1 MLHEFTFPSYNER
14 DKVQAWIY
22 VPATDPVGIVQL
34 VHGFGEHSRR
44 YFHMIVRYL
53 EAGFIVAA
61 DDHVGHGKT
70 AELNGTWGDWGD
82 KGPETMVEDEKRLMD
97 IVKEKYPDLPYF
109 FFGHSM
115 GSVITRQ
122 FVARYGAELAGATIC
137 GTCGSVP
144 KMAEAR
150 PVIEKLVADGK
161 GNEASPKATVAMMG
175 WMSERIPDAKLGNE
189 WICHDP
195 YVQVDHANDPF
206 DGFTK
211 PTLNK
216 SLLDFMKMIDDITG
230 VQWAERVPTELP
242 IYSIAG
248 DEDPFGLY
256 GQGVY
261 EASNW
266 LADTGHD
273 ITTLV
278 YPGYR
283 HEIHNY
289 ADLKDEVCDGVIEFM
304 LDAIADDMME

>member
-1 MLHEFTFPSYNER
+1 M
-14 DKVQAWIY
+14 D
-22 VPATDPVGIVQL
+22 L
-34 VHGFGEHSRR
+34 VR
-44 YFHMIVRYL
+44 
-53 EAGFIVAA
+53 
-61 DDHVGHGKT
+61 
-70 AELNGTWGDWGD
+70 
-82 KGPETMVEDEKRLMD
+82 EKFS
-97 IVKEKYPDLPYF
+97 ELPYF

-122 FVARYGAELAGATIC
+122 FVARYGAELAGATFC
-137 GTCGSVP
+137 GTCGTVP

-150 PVIEKLVADGK
+150 PVIEKLVADGR
-161 GNEASPKATVAMMG
+161 GNEADAEATVAMMG
-175 WMSERIPDAKLGNE
+175 WMSERIPDATLGNE

-216 SLLDFMKMIDDITG
+216 SLLDFMDMIADITG
-230 VQWAERVPTELP
+230 QQWAERVPKDLP
-242 IYSIAG
+242 LYSIAG
-248 DEDPFGLY
+248 DQDPFGLY

-304 LDAIADDMME
+304 LDAIAGDVVCEG

>member
-14 DKVQAWIY
+14 DKVQAWVY

-34 VHGFGEHSRR
+34 VHGYGEHSRR

-70 AELNGTWGDWGD
+70 AEINDTWGDWGD

-97 IVKEKYPDLPYF
+97 IVREMYPDLPYF

-122 FVARYGAELAGATIC
+122 FVARYGDLLTGATLC

-144 KMAEAR
+144 QMQGAVPLLEQL
-150 PVIEKLVADGK
+150 IADGK
-161 GNEASPKATVAMMG
+161 GNESTPEAVAEMMG
-175 WMSERIPDAKLGNE
+175 WMSARIPDATLGNE

-195 YVQVDHANDPF
+195 YVQIDHAQDPF
-206 DGFTK
+206 DAFTK
-211 PTLNK
+211 PTVNK
-216 SLLDFMKMIDDITG
+216 SLLDFMKMINEIACPA
-230 VQWAERVPTELP
+230 WAERVPQALP
-242 IYSIAG
+242 LLSIAG
-248 DEDPFGLY
+248 DEDPFGNY

-261 EASNW
+261 ETANW
-266 LADTGHD
+266 LAETDHD
-273 ITTLV
+273 IATIV

-289 ADLKDEVCDGVIEFM
+289 ADLKDEVCDTVLEFM
-304 LDAIADDMME
+304 FDQLD

>member
-150 PVIEKLVADGK
+150 PVIEQLWPTA
-161 GNEASPKATVAMMG
+161 NATKH
-175 WMSERIPDAKLGNE
+175 RQK
-189 WICHDP
+189 
-195 YVQVDHANDPF
+195 Q
-206 DGFTK
+206 
-211 PTLNK
+211 
-216 SLLDFMKMIDDITG
+216 
-230 VQWAERVPTELP
+230 QW
-242 IYSIAG
+242 
-248 DEDPFGLY
+248 
-256 GQGVY
+256 Q
-261 EASNW
+261 
-266 LADTGHD
+266 
-273 ITTLV
+273 
-278 YPGYR
+278 
-283 HEIHNY
+283 
-289 ADLKDEVCDGVIEFM
+289 
-304 LDAIADDMME
+304 

>member
-115 GSVITRQ
+115 GSRASSSLAMAQ
-122 FVARYGAELAGATIC
+122 SWPARRSAAPAAACQKWQRRAL
-137 GTCGSVP
+137 
-144 KMAEAR
+144 
-150 PVIEKLVADGK
+150 
-161 GNEASPKATVAMMG
+161 
-175 WMSERIPDAKLGNE
+175 
-189 WICHDP
+189 
-195 YVQVDHANDPF
+195 
-206 DGFTK
+206 
-211 PTLNK
+211 
-216 SLLDFMKMIDDITG
+216 
-230 VQWAERVPTELP
+230 
-242 IYSIAG
+242 
-248 DEDPFGLY
+248 
-256 GQGVY
+256 
-261 EASNW
+261 
-266 LADTGHD
+266 
-273 ITTLV
+273 
-278 YPGYR
+278 
-283 HEIHNY
+283 
-289 ADLKDEVCDGVIEFM
+289 
-304 LDAIADDMME
+304 